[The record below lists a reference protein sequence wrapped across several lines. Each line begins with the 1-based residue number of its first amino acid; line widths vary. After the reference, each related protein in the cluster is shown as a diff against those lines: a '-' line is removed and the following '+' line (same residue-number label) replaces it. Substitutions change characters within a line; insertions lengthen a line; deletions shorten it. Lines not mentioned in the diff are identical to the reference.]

1 MHLRHQF
8 DHFIFGYYWVLKR
21 LPFAIEKQQNEK
33 GIDSNGSHAL
43 NNNLSPGI
51 SEQNAPF

>member
-1 MHLRHQF
+1 M
-8 DHFIFGYYWVLKR
+8 KR
-21 LPFAIEKQQNEK
+21 LPFAIEKQQNEN

-51 SEQNAPF
+51 SVQNAPF